1 MRYIKPD
8 YFEEFNCIADKCPDT
23 CCAGWQIMIDEDSLD
38 RYEEEEGEFG
48 NRLRRSIDWQE
59 GSFLQHDGGRCAFL
73 NAQNLCDIYANLGE
87 EALCK
92 TCKNYPRHIEE
103 YDNLREISLSI
114 SCPVAAKLILGMKAK
129 AMFVESEDD
138 LEEELWE
145 EFEDF
150 DYLLFTQLEDAREVC
165 FGIAQNREYLLEHR
179 MQILMAMAGE
189 MQECVD
195 ANEVVAI
202 ADVVEKYRKWT
213 VAPSMIGNNSQDV
226 SGQMKENEVSIDF
239 DFTDWDYDEIRSL
252 FATMYELERLR
263 QDWTTVLESTYDTL
277 YRKDEETYA
286 TIREDF
292 EDYYLSDRANNEDWE
307 IISEQIL
314 VLLLFTY
321 LCGAVYDDW
330 IVGKMKLAVDSVR
343 FIRELLMARWVQKD
357 EELTFE
363 DYCEIAYRYA
373 REIEHSDENLNALEE
388 IVD

>member
-1 MRYIKPD
+1 
-8 YFEEFNCIADKCPDT
+8 
-23 CCAGWQIMIDEDSLD
+23 
-38 RYEEEEGEFG
+38 
-48 NRLRRSIDWQE
+48 
-59 GSFLQHDGGRCAFL
+59 
-73 NAQNLCDIYANLGE
+73 
-87 EALCK
+87 
-92 TCKNYPRHIEE
+92 
-103 YDNLREISLSI
+103 
-114 SCPVAAKLILGMKAK
+114 
-129 AMFVESEDD
+129 
-138 LEEELWE
+138 
-145 EFEDF
+145 
-150 DYLLFTQLEDAREVC
+150 
-165 FGIAQNREYLLEHR
+165 
-179 MQILMAMAGE
+179 
-189 MQECVD
+189 
-195 ANEVVAI
+195 
-202 ADVVEKYRKWT
+202 
-213 VAPSMIGNNSQDV
+213 MIGNNSQDV